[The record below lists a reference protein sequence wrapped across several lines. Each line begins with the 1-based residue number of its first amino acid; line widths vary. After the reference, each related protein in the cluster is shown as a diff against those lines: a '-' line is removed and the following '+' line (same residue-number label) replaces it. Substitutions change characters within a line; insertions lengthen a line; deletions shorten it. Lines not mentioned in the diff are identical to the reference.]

1 MKKTNLLYLLVV
13 GLILCSFKCTDDEEE
28 LVDQRVVGTWYG
40 KYSYNNP
47 VTGVNYRY
55 LMVTFNN
62 DNTGI
67 LEYESPLG
75 LGVGSFVWTTSKN
88 QVSCYDGGY
97 VDYEGVASAFSMKL
111 RIEGDRLIPEDRF
124 TSFILTRDGSVE
136 TDVDGNEIVDNS
148 TLLQNVWVETGGKS
162 VMWFKDAMNVVEY
175 RFEDTSNPDIYSFRR
190 NTQYSYSAR
199 DNEIKIED
207 DVYSIVG
214 VNGKEL
220 TLRMTTSPYSMHMY
234 DIGTKQDIPSDA
246 ATTYDAGYA
255 VDLGLPSGVKW
266 ANCNVGASS
275 PEEFGGYYAW
285 GETFEKESYAIT
297 DYTYYKSSKQ
307 EWVDIGTN
315 ISGTRYDVACQK
327 WGDDW
332 RMPTKEEIE
341 ELIDECSWQWTSI
354 NKVNGYRIT
363 GPNGN
368 SIFIPAAGYRVDNGL
383 YRRGYQAISWS
394 DKVVF
399 AGAHCLRFGD
409 AKWERSIIDRYVGV
423 SVRPVCGV
431 FKSKTVTVT
440 TGEATDIT
448 SNSAVLSGTLSDA
461 DKSITCGVI
470 YGTSSSL
477 SSTSATKVSTT
488 SSGDYSVTVTDLED
502 NTTYYYRAYAI
513 SDGEY
518 CYGEVCSFKTE
529 KLVEGNVVAEGE
541 AVDLGLSVK
550 WASCNVGASSP
561 EGYGYYFAWGE
572 TKPKGKWDYDS
583 STSVTYGL
591 STSELKSRGITDS
604 DRNLTAAY
612 DAATANWGGTWR
624 MPTSAEIE
632 ELNNCSWIWTTK
644 NGVNGY
650 KVTGHNGNS
659 IFLPA
664 AGYRAGWWSSEEDTG
679 LDSWGYYWS
688 ADHTASERDAY
699 YLVFDLDHYSAGYSS
714 CMRWMGCSVR
724 PVTE

>member
-67 LEYESPLG
+67 LKYESPLG

-234 DIGTKQDIPSDA
+234 DIGTKQDIPSDG

-255 VDLGLPSGVKW
+255 VDLGLPSGIKW

-275 PEEFGGYYAW
+275 PEGFGGYYAW

-327 WGDDW
+327 WGGDW

-431 FKSKTVTVT
+431 FKSK
-440 TGEATDIT
+440 
-448 SNSAVLSGTLSDA
+448 
-461 DKSITCGVI
+461 
-470 YGTSSSL
+470 
-477 SSTSATKVSTT
+477 
-488 SSGDYSVTVTDLED
+488 
-502 NTTYYYRAYAI
+502 
-513 SDGEY
+513 
-518 CYGEVCSFKTE
+518 
-529 KLVEGNVVAEGE
+529 VVGE

-550 WASCNVGASSP
+550 WASCNVGAESP
-561 EGYGYYFAWGE
+561 EDYGGYYAWGE
-572 TKPKGKWDYDS
+572 TKEKSNYTASTYKYARDLDGDGEYHDNESNWINIGSNISGTSYD
-583 STSVTYGL
+583 VAHV
-591 STSELKSRGITDS
+591 K
-604 DRNLTAAY
+604 
-612 DAATANWGGTWR
+612 WGGSWR
-624 MPTSAEIE
+624 MPTLSEIQ
-632 ELNNCSWIWTTK
+632 ELCNKCSWEWTSV
-644 NGVNGY
+644 NGVSGR
-650 KVTGHNGNS
+650 KVTGPNGNS

-664 AGYRAGWWSSEEDTG
+664 AGYRYGTEVDDRGSLGYCWSGTLNEDDSGFAYG
-679 LDSWGYYWS
+679 LHFSSGNHYRNYTDRVSG
-688 ADHTASERDAY
+688 HT
-699 YLVFDLDHYSAGYSS
+699 
-714 CMRWMGCSVR
+714 VR
-724 PVTE
+724 PVTK

>member
-1 MKKTNLLYLLVV
+1 MKKTNLLYLLVF

-62 DNTGI
+62 DNTGT

-88 QVSCYDGGY
+88 QVSCYNGAY
-97 VDYEGVASAFSMKL
+97 VNYEGVVESDFSMKL
-111 RIEGDRLIPEDRF
+111 RIEGDRLIPEDKF

-136 TDVDGNEIVDNS
+136 TDGNGNEIIDYS
-148 TLLQNVWVETGGKS
+148 DLLQNVWVETDGKS
-162 VMWFKDAMNVVEY
+162 VIWFKDDKNVVEY
-175 RFEDTSNPDIYSFRR
+175 RFEDKSNPDIYSFRR
-190 NTQYSYSAR
+190 NTQYSYYIR
-199 DNEIKIED
+199 DGQIRIENMLYD
-207 DVYSIVG
+207 IIGLDE
-214 VNGKEL
+214 NEL
-220 TLRMTTSPYSMHMY
+220 TLLEKDSPFEMHMY
-234 DIGTKQDIPSDA
+234 DIGTKQDIPVDEP
-246 ATTYDAGYA
+246 TTHDAGYA

-275 PEEFGGYYAW
+275 PEGFGGYYAW

-327 WGDDW
+327 WGGDW

-383 YRRGYQAISWS
+383 YQRGYQAISWS
-394 DKVVF
+394 DKVVLG

-431 FKSKTVTVT
+431 FKSK
-440 TGEATDIT
+440 
-448 SNSAVLSGTLSDA
+448 
-461 DKSITCGVI
+461 
-470 YGTSSSL
+470 
-477 SSTSATKVSTT
+477 
-488 SSGDYSVTVTDLED
+488 
-502 NTTYYYRAYAI
+502 
-513 SDGEY
+513 
-518 CYGEVCSFKTE
+518 
-529 KLVEGNVVAEGE
+529 VVGE

-550 WASCNVGASSP
+550 WASCNVGAESP
-561 EGYGYYFAWGE
+561 EDYGGYYAWGE
-572 TKPKGKWDYDS
+572 TEEKNDYS
-583 STSVTYGL
+583 SSITFGL
-591 STSELKSRGITDS
+591 STSELRSKGIIDTGG
-604 DRNLTAAY
+604 NLTAAY
-612 DAATANWGGTWR
+612 DAATDNWGSSWR
-624 MPTSAEIE
+624 MPTCEEIE
-632 ELNNCSWIWTTK
+632 ELVDKCTWQWTSV
-644 NGVNGY
+644 NGVNGQ
-650 KVTGHNGNS
+650 KVTGPNGNS

-664 AGYRAGWWSSEEDTG
+664 AGSRDGTEVYSRGSDG
-679 LDSWGYYWS
+679 IYWS
-688 ADHTASERDAY
+688 GTLYEDFSYYAYSLLFDSGYGGWSDWIGRTFGHT
-699 YLVFDLDHYSAGYSS
+699 
-714 CMRWMGCSVR
+714 VR
-724 PVTE
+724 PVTDK

>member
-1 MKKTNLLYLLVV
+1 MKNTNLLYLLVF

-28 LVDQRVVGTWYG
+28 FVDQRVVGTWYG

-67 LEYESPLG
+67 LKYETPLG
-75 LGVGSFVWTTSKN
+75 VEVGSFVWTTSKN

-97 VDYEGVASAFSMKL
+97 VDYEGLASAFSMKL
-111 RIEGDRLIPEDRF
+111 RMEGDRLIPEDRF

-285 GETFEKESYAIT
+285 GETFEKEGYAIT

-327 WGDDW
+327 WGGDW

-354 NKVNGYRIT
+354 NKVNGYRII

-368 SIFIPAAGYRVDNGL
+368 SIFIPAAGFRVDNGL

-461 DKSITCGVI
+461 GKSITCGVI

-477 SSTSATKVSTT
+477 SSTSGTKVSTT

-529 KLVEGNVVAEGE
+529 KLVVIE

-550 WASCNVGASSP
+550 WASCNVGAESP
-561 EGYGYYFAWGE
+561 EDYGGYYAWGE
-572 TKPKGKWDYDS
+572 TKEKNDYSS
-583 STSVTYGL
+583 STSITYGL
-591 STSELKSRGITDS
+591 STSELRSQGIIDS
-604 DRNLTAAY
+604 DDNLTAAY
-612 DAATANWGGTWR
+612 DAATDNWGSSWR
-624 MPTSAEIE
+624 MPTKEEIE
-632 ELNNCSWIWTTK
+632 ELCNKCSWEWTSV
-644 NGVNGY
+644 NGVSGQ
-650 KVTGHNGNS
+650 KVTGPNGNS

-664 AGYRAGWWSSEEDTG
+664 AGYRNSTG
-679 LDSWGYYWS
+679 VLGRGSYGRYWS
-688 ADHTASERDAY
+688 GTLFERSSYSAY
-699 YLVFDLDHYSAGYSS
+699 YLSFYSDDHDWDYYHRLFGHP
-714 CMRWMGCSVR
+714 VR

>member
-1 MKKTNLLYLLVV
+1 MKKANLLYLLVF

-28 LVDQRVVGTWYG
+28 FVDQRVVGTWYG
-40 KYSYNNP
+40 KSSYNNP

-148 TLLQNVWVETGGKS
+148 ALLQNVWVETGGKS

-234 DIGTKQDIPSDA
+234 DIGTKQDIPSDV

-255 VDLGLPSGVKW
+255 VDLGLPSGIKW

-275 PEEFGGYYAW
+275 PEGFGGYYAW
-285 GETFEKESYAIT
+285 GETFEKESYAKT

-315 ISGTRYDVACQK
+315 ISGTRYDVACQR
-327 WGDDW
+327 WGGDW

-440 TGEATDIT
+440 TGGATDIT

-461 DKSITCGVI
+461 DKSITCGII

-477 SSTSATKVSTT
+477 SSTSGTKVSST

-529 KLVEGNVVAEGE
+529 NLVVIE
-541 AVDLGLSVK
+541 AIDLGLSVK
-550 WASCNVGASSP
+550 WASCNVGAESP
-561 EGYGYYFAWGE
+561 EDYGGYYAWGE
-572 TKPKGKWDYDS
+572 TKEKNDYSS
-583 STSVTYGL
+583 STSITYGL
-591 STSELKSRGITDS
+591 STSELRSQGIIDS
-604 DRNLTAAY
+604 DDNLTAAY
-612 DAATANWGGTWR
+612 DAATDNWGSSWR
-624 MPTSAEIE
+624 MPTKEEIE
-632 ELNNCSWIWTTK
+632 ELFNKCSWEWTSV
-644 NGVNGY
+644 NGVSGR
-650 KVTGHNGNS
+650 KVTGPNGNS

-664 AGYRAGWWSSEEDTG
+664 AGYRYRTG
-679 LDSWGYYWS
+679 VLSRGSGGHYWS
-688 ADHTASERDAY
+688 GTLYEDDSSSAY
-699 YLVFDLDHYSAGYSS
+699 GFCFYSGGRGWNDYG
-714 CMRWMGCSVR
+714 RNFGLTVR

>member
-1 MKKTNLLYLLVV
+1 MKKTNLLYLLVF

-40 KYSYNNP
+40 KRSYNNP
-47 VTGVNYRY
+47 AAGIRYQY

-62 DNTGI
+62 DNTGT

-88 QVSCYDGGY
+88 QVSCYNGAY
-97 VDYEGVASAFSMKL
+97 VNYEGVVESDFSMKL
-111 RIEGDRLIPEDRF
+111 RIEGDRLIPEDKF

-136 TDVDGNEIVDNS
+136 TDGNGNEIIDYS
-148 TLLQNVWVETGGKS
+148 DLLQNVWVETDGKS
-162 VMWFKDAMNVVEY
+162 VIWFKDDKNVVEY
-175 RFEDTSNPDIYSFRR
+175 RFEDKSNPDIYSFRR
-190 NTQYSYSAR
+190 NTQYSYYIR
-199 DNEIKIED
+199 DGQIRIENMLYD
-207 DVYSIVG
+207 IIGLDE
-214 VNGKEL
+214 NEL
-220 TLRMTTSPYSMHMY
+220 TLLEKDSPFEMHMY
-234 DIGTKQDIPSDA
+234 DIGTKQDIPVDEP
-246 ATTYDAGYA
+246 TTHDAGYA

-275 PEEFGGYYAW
+275 PEGFGGYYAW

-327 WGDDW
+327 WGGDW

-383 YRRGYQAISWS
+383 YQRGYQAISWS
-394 DKVVF
+394 DKVVLG

-431 FKSKTVTVT
+431 FKSKVV
-440 TGEATDIT
+440 GE
-448 SNSAVLSGTLSDA
+448 S
-461 DKSITCGVI
+461 
-470 YGTSSSL
+470 
-477 SSTSATKVSTT
+477 
-488 SSGDYSVTVTDLED
+488 
-502 NTTYYYRAYAI
+502 
-513 SDGEY
+513 
-518 CYGEVCSFKTE
+518 
-529 KLVEGNVVAEGE
+529 
-541 AVDLGLSVK
+541 VDLGLSVK
-550 WASCNVGASSP
+550 WASCNVGAESP
-561 EGYGYYFAWGE
+561 EDYGGYYAWGE
-572 TKPKGKWDYDS
+572 TEEKNDYSS
-583 STSVTYGL
+583 STSITYGL
-591 STSELKSRGITDS
+591 STSELRSKGIIDTGG
-604 DRNLTAAY
+604 NLTAAY
-612 DAATANWGGTWR
+612 DAATDNWGSSWR
-624 MPTSAEIE
+624 MPTCEEID
-632 ELNNCSWIWTTK
+632 ELVDKCTWQWTSV
-644 NGVNGY
+644 NGVNGQ
-650 KVTGHNGNS
+650 KVTGPNGNS

-664 AGYRAGWWSSEEDTG
+664 AGRRDGTG
-679 LDSWGYYWS
+679 VRFRGSDGNYWS
-688 ADHTASERDAY
+688 GTLHE
-699 YLVFDLDHYSAGYSS
+699 GYSN
-714 CMRWMGCSVR
+714 RACSLYFNSGDGYWNYGYRSHGRTVR

>member
-1 MKKTNLLYLLVV
+1 MKKANLLYLLVF

-28 LVDQRVVGTWYG
+28 FVDQRVVGTWYG

-148 TLLQNVWVETGGKS
+148 ALLQNVWVETGGKS
-162 VMWFKDAMNVVEY
+162 VMWFKDAINVVEY

-234 DIGTKQDIPSDA
+234 DIGTKQDIPSDV

-255 VDLGLPSGVKW
+255 VDLGLPSGIKW

-275 PEEFGGYYAW
+275 PEGFGGYYAW
-285 GETFEKESYAIT
+285 GETFEKDSYAIT
-297 DYTYYKSSKQ
+297 DYAYYKSSKQ

-315 ISGTRYDVACQK
+315 ISGTRYDVACQR
-327 WGDDW
+327 WGGDW

-431 FKSKTVTVT
+431 FKSK
-440 TGEATDIT
+440 
-448 SNSAVLSGTLSDA
+448 
-461 DKSITCGVI
+461 
-470 YGTSSSL
+470 
-477 SSTSATKVSTT
+477 
-488 SSGDYSVTVTDLED
+488 
-502 NTTYYYRAYAI
+502 
-513 SDGEY
+513 
-518 CYGEVCSFKTE
+518 
-529 KLVEGNVVAEGE
+529 VVGE

-550 WASCNVGASSP
+550 WASCNVGAESP
-561 EGYGYYFAWGE
+561 EDYGGYYAWGE
-572 TKPKGKWDYDS
+572 TKEKNDYSS
-583 STSVTYGL
+583 STSITCGL
-591 STSELKSRGITDS
+591 STSELRSQGIIDS
-604 DRNLTAAY
+604 DDNLTAAY
-612 DAATANWGGTWR
+612 DAATDNWGSSWR
-624 MPTSAEIE
+624 LPTNEEIE
-632 ELNNCSWIWTTK
+632 ELVNKCTWQWISV
-644 NGVNGY
+644 NGVNGQ
-650 KVTGHNGNS
+650 KVTGPNGNS

-664 AGYRAGWWSSEEDTG
+664 AGRRDGTEVDYRGSDG
-679 LDSWGYYWS
+679 FYWS
-688 ADHTASERDAY
+688 GTLFE
-699 YLVFDLDHYSAGYSS
+699 GYSS
-714 CMRWMGCSVR
+714 YAIRLNFSSGYHDWNLDDRRYNGHAVR

>member
-1 MKKTNLLYLLVV
+1 MKKTNLLYLLVF

-28 LVDQRVVGTWYG
+28 FVDQRVVGTWYG

-67 LEYESPLG
+67 LKYETPLG
-75 LGVGSFVWTTSKN
+75 VEVGSFVWTTSKN

-97 VDYEGVASAFSMKL
+97 VDYEGGASAFSMKL

-190 NTQYSYSAR
+190 NTKYSYSAR

-285 GETFEKESYAIT
+285 GETFEKDSYAIT

-327 WGDDW
+327 WGGDW

-431 FKSKTVTVT
+431 FKSK
-440 TGEATDIT
+440 
-448 SNSAVLSGTLSDA
+448 
-461 DKSITCGVI
+461 
-470 YGTSSSL
+470 
-477 SSTSATKVSTT
+477 
-488 SSGDYSVTVTDLED
+488 
-502 NTTYYYRAYAI
+502 
-513 SDGEY
+513 
-518 CYGEVCSFKTE
+518 
-529 KLVEGNVVAEGE
+529 VVGE

-550 WASCNVGASSP
+550 WASCNVGAESP
-561 EGYGYYFAWGE
+561 EDYGGYYAWGE
-572 TKPKGKWDYDS
+572 TKEKNDYTS
-583 STSVTYGL
+583 STSITYGL
-591 STSELKSRGITDS
+591 STSELRSQGIIDS
-604 DRNLTAAY
+604 DDNLTAAY
-612 DAATANWGGTWR
+612 DAATDNWGSSWR
-624 MPTSAEIE
+624 MPTKEEIE
-632 ELNNCSWIWTTK
+632 ELCNKCFWKWTSV
-644 NGVNGY
+644 NGVSGR
-650 KVTGHNGNS
+650 KVTGPNGNS

-664 AGYRAGWWSSEEDTG
+664 AGYRDGTEIYYRGSDGDHWSGTLGESSSYYACYLYFSSDYHYRGSYYYRYYG
-679 LDSWGYYWS
+679 L
-688 ADHTASERDAY
+688 T
-699 YLVFDLDHYSAGYSS
+699 
-714 CMRWMGCSVR
+714 VR
-724 PVTE
+724 PVTK

>member
-1 MKKTNLLYLLVV
+1 MKRTNLLYLLVF

-40 KYSYNNP
+40 KRSYNNP
-47 VTGVNYRY
+47 AAGIRYQY

-62 DNTGI
+62 DNTGT

-88 QVSCYDGGY
+88 QVSCYNGAY
-97 VDYEGVASAFSMKL
+97 VNYEGVVESDFSMKL
-111 RIEGDRLIPEDRF
+111 RIEGDRLIPEDKF

-136 TDVDGNEIVDNS
+136 TDGNGNEIIDYS
-148 TLLQNVWVETGGKS
+148 DLLQNVWVETDGKS
-162 VMWFKDAMNVVEY
+162 VIWFKDDKNVVEY
-175 RFEDTSNPDIYSFRR
+175 RFEDKSNPDIYSFRR
-190 NTQYSYSAR
+190 NTQYSYYIR
-199 DNEIKIED
+199 DGQIRIENMLYD
-207 DVYSIVG
+207 IIGLDE
-214 VNGKEL
+214 NEL
-220 TLRMTTSPYSMHMY
+220 TLLEKDSPFEMHMY
-234 DIGTKQDIPSDA
+234 DIGTKQDIPVDEP
-246 ATTYDAGYA
+246 TTHDAGYA

-275 PEEFGGYYAW
+275 PEGFGGYYAW

-327 WGDDW
+327 WGGDW

-394 DKVVF
+394 DKVVLF

-431 FKSKTVTVT
+431 FKSK
-440 TGEATDIT
+440 
-448 SNSAVLSGTLSDA
+448 
-461 DKSITCGVI
+461 
-470 YGTSSSL
+470 
-477 SSTSATKVSTT
+477 
-488 SSGDYSVTVTDLED
+488 
-502 NTTYYYRAYAI
+502 
-513 SDGEY
+513 
-518 CYGEVCSFKTE
+518 
-529 KLVEGNVVAEGE
+529 VVGE

-550 WASCNVGASSP
+550 WASCNVGAESP
-561 EGYGYYFAWGE
+561 EDYGGYYAWGE
-572 TKPKGKWDYDS
+572 TEEKNDYSS
-583 STSVTYGL
+583 STSITYGL
-591 STSELKSRGITDS
+591 STSGLRSQGIIDS
-604 DRNLTAAY
+604 DDNLTAAY
-612 DAATANWGGTWR
+612 DAATDNWGSSWR
-624 MPTSAEIE
+624 MPTKEEIE
-632 ELNNCSWIWTTK
+632 ELCNKCSWEWTSV
-644 NGVNGY
+644 NGVSGR
-650 KVTGHNGNS
+650 KVTGPNGNS

-664 AGYRAGWWSSEEDTG
+664 AGSRNGTEVRSRGSG
-679 LDSWGYYWS
+679 GYYWS
-688 ADHTASERDAY
+688 GTLNEDYGLNAY
-699 YLVFDLDHYSAGYSS
+699 YLYFGSGYHDWG
-714 CMRWMGCSVR
+714 RIGRYHGLTVR